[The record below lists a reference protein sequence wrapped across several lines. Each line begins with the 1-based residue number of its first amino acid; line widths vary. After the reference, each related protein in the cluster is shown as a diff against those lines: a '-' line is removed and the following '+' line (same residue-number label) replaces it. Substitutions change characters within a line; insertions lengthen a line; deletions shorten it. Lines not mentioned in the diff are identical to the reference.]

1 VVKSATIRIILPLAV
16 SKGWLIRQLDI
27 QNAFLHEF
35 LEEDVY
41 MLQPSG
47 YEDKVVTHY
56 ICKLDKALYGLKQAP
71 SAWYARL
78 SVKLLQ
84 LGFKISKADNSLF
97 YF

>member
-1 VVKSATIRIILPLAV
+1 MKILLPCGKISNHKNNSAPSCFKRMVDKTTRHPKCL
-16 SKGWLIRQLDI
+16 
-27 QNAFLHEF
+27 
-35 LEEDVY
+35 
-41 MLQPSG
+41 LQPSG

-56 ICKLDKALYGLKQAP
+56 ICKLDKALYGLKQDP